1 MDRYLTI
8 DEASSGGVFA
18 LIVIV
23 LMGAGLDNVL
33 IGRIVDFWHKDP
45 VPLCL
50 ICNLLTVCHIR

>member
-8 DEASSGGVFA
+8 DEACSGGVFA

-50 ICNLLTVCHIR
+50 ICNL